1 MEVCFWLKTTFSVRL
16 SFRTSTS
23 RPGTLTSTS
32 RFWPKAQSRNAVSCL
47 ARCASSIAHPQWLT
61 LPHFFCSWR
70 WPCPRVGPAST
81 IFPVWLRWNKVGSAR
96 RRGWRNFVKKK
107 KGQNGQ
113 KWRFWVFFF
122 CVFFSPPNSGGKR
135 CQPSWIGAFF
145 TCVLGY
151 QPSFSCKLAPSPRGV
166 QPEPFPSRPVDS
178 PNKLIKKTPR
188 PKIARRSV

>member
-122 CVFFSPPNSGGKR
+122 VFF
-135 CQPSWIGAFF
+135 F
-145 TCVLGY
+145 TSKFRRKKMPTQLD
-151 QPSFSCKLAPSPRGV
+151 RGV
-166 QPEPFPSRPVDS
+166 FYLCFGVPAQFQLQAGPIPQRSPARTFSQPTRGLP
-178 PNKLIKKTPR
+178 
-188 PKIARRSV
+188 